1 MINHNQFRKL
11 VIQPALNAIDLY
23 CENAEELLIMTC
35 AQETLGCTFLKQI
48 SGPALGP
55 YGCEPATYKDVC
67 MRKLYKWVPSN
78 ESEALLMLAMTG
90 LGHKVNKALGWN
102 YFDEIP
108 DVSYLT
114 TNLAYATMICR
125 IDYLQEVEPLPDK
138 NDVKALFN
146 YYKKYY
152 NTYGGK
158 ATESEV
164 MDNYHL
170 FLRGR

>member
-1 MINHNQFRKL
+1 MINQNQFRKL
-11 VIQPALNAIDLY
+11 VIQPALKEIDLY

-55 YGCEPATYKDVC
+55 YGCEPPTYKDVC
-67 MRKLYKWVPSN
+67 MRKLYKWVKSY
-78 ESEALLMLAMTG
+78 ESDDALMLNWTE
-90 LGHKVNKALGWN
+90 LGMRINLALGWS
-102 YFDEIP
+102 YHDEIP
-108 DVSYLT
+108 DVLNLT

-125 IDYLQEVEPLPDK
+125 IDYLQEAEPLPDK
-138 NDVKALFN
+138 KDVKGLFN

-164 MDNYHL
+164 MDNYYL